1 MQKKTF
7 DLLCNVG
14 ELTGIFQNSTNIQ
27 GLLHLV
33 VKVIARH
40 METEACA
47 IFLLDKGGN
56 HLILRAAVGFNPEA
70 IGKLKLEIGEGITGT
85 SLKQLKPI
93 CVPKG
98 SEDPN
103 FKYVPGILEEKY
115 ESFLAVPILH
125 TSKKLGVIIL
135 EDSRA
140 DYYSQRDIRALSTI
154 ASQLANFL
162 ENAKMLMELRKADG
176 HTEKSEEKP
185 KKGQGKRK
193 SYYNGKASSPGIAMG
208 RTVTIS
214 DADEALFM
222 QLNSNLYYKDIDS
235 FETSVEK
242 TKRQLEEIQ
251 AHMDEKLSEA
261 GSLIFGSHLLM
272 LSDTDFTGS
281 MRSLIN
287 KGLSAPEAVVEVVND
302 YVKLFLQNEN
312 VYVQEKIHDVKDL
325 GHRLLMNLSGESME
339 DGDYTGQIVIAKN
352 LLPSELVKL
361 SAQNVE
367 GFVIYGSGVTSHVS
381 ILARSLNVPSVL
393 LTEENLFVGDPGTF
407 LILDGYQGAVIL
419 DPEEEVIEKYANL
432 QEEME
437 TRNSATEE
445 SAQPEIT
452 CVTSDGSRVELL
464 SNINLLS
471 DVRSA
476 RKAGTGGVGLYRSEY
491 LFLVRNDFVSEEE
504 QQIIYR
510 RILSE
515 MEPVFFRTM
524 DIGGDKK
531 VSASMDLE
539 EENPVM
545 GLRASRYAL
554 KHPDI
559 FRTQI
564 RALLQAGVG
573 RKLNILFP
581 LIYGVEE
588 FFKVK
593 HFITQVMEELKKEG
607 LPYNGS
613 PKYGAMIELP
623 SAAVTAGVIARHA
636 DFISIGTNDL
646 VQYLL
651 GVDRAN
657 ESVED
662 IYNIYHPSVLRTLEN
677 IAKAAQSEKC
687 PLSVCGDSAG
697 DETMLMFYIGIGI
710 RSFSVDSRMLNT
722 VRSFIS
728 TIDTKKAEEK
738 ARRMLRAETADDVL
752 H

>member
-1 MQKKTF
+1 MEKKTF

-14 ELTGIFQNSTNIQ
+14 ELTSIFQRSTNIQ

-47 IFLLDKGGN
+47 IFLLDKSGTQ
-56 HLILRAAVGFNPEA
+56 LIMRAAVGFNPEI
-70 IGKLKLEIGEGITGT
+70 IGKLKLQIGEGITGT
-85 SLKQLKPI
+85 SLKELKPI

-103 FKYVPGILEEKY
+103 FKYVPGIFEEKY

-125 TSKKLGVIIL
+125 TSEKLGVIIL
-135 EDSRA
+135 EDSRPN
-140 DYYSQRDIRALSTI
+140 YYSRRDIRALSTI

-162 ENAKMLMELRKADG
+162 ENAKMLMELKKADNRG
-176 HTEKSEEKP
+176 EKGEGKPEKE
-185 KKGQGKRK
+185 KEK
-193 SYYNGKASSPGIAMG
+193 SYYNGKVSSPGIAMG
-208 RTVTIS
+208 RTVTIT

-222 QLNSNLYYKDIDS
+222 QLNSNTYKEDLDS
-235 FETSVEK
+235 FEKAIER
-242 TKRQLEEIQ
+242 TKKQLEDLQ

-272 LSDTDFTGS
+272 LSDTDFAGS
-281 MRSLIN
+281 MRKLIQD
-287 KGLSAPEAVVEVVND
+287 GHPAAEAVVEVVND
-302 YVKLFLQNEN
+302 YVKLFLESEN

-325 GHRLLMNLSGESME
+325 GHRLLMNLSEESQE
-339 DGDYTGQIVIAKN
+339 YGDYTGQIVIAKN

-381 ILARSLNVPSVL
+381 ILAGSLNVPSVL
-393 LTEENLFVGDPGTF
+393 LTEEKLFIGDPGTF

-419 DPEEEVIEKYANL
+419 NPDDEVIDKYANL
-432 QEEME
+432 QEEMK
-437 TRNSATEE
+437 TRDVTAEE
-445 SAQPEIT
+445 SEKPVVECFT
-452 CVTSDGSRVELL
+452 LDRSPVELL

-476 RKAGTGGVGLYRSEY
+476 KKAGVGGVGLYRSEY
-491 LFLVRNDFVSEEE
+491 LFLVRNDFVSEGE

-510 RILSE
+510 RLLSE
-515 MEPVFFRTM
+515 MKPVYFRTM

-531 VSASMDLE
+531 ISSSMDIE

-554 KHPDI
+554 KHPAI
-559 FRTQI
+559 FKTQL

-573 RKLNILFP
+573 RELNILFP

-588 FFKVK
+588 FFEVK
-593 HFITQVMEELKKEG
+593 HFVKQVMEELKKEG

-623 SAAVTAGVIARHA
+623 SAAATARILARHA
-636 DFISIGTNDL
+636 DFLSVGTNDL

-651 GVDRAN
+651 GVDRTN

-662 IYNIYHPSVLRTLEN
+662 IYNIYHPAVLRTLKS
-677 IAKAAQSEKC
+677 IAEAAQAEDC
-687 PLSVCGDSAG
+687 PLSVCGNSAG
-697 DETMLMFYIGIGI
+697 DETMLMFYLGIGI
-710 RSFSVDSRMLNT
+710 RNFSVDSKMLNI
-722 VRSFIS
+722 VRNFIGS
-728 TIDTKKAEEK
+728 VDTKKAEDK
-738 ARRMLRAETADDVL
+738 AQTMLRAETAEEVL